1 MPLLPAGFAWLAG
14 QTQIKM
20 HTKTTHHSQHD
31 HIFGQDRV
39 RPGER
44 RTLWVIA
51 ITATMM
57 VVEITTGLAYGSMAL
72 LADGLHMGS
81 HTAALGITTI
91 AYVYTRRCA
100 ADSRFCFGTG
110 KVNAFAGY
118 TSAVLL
124 ALFAL
129 LMAWESVNRLFSP
142 VEIAFNQ
149 AIAVAV
155 LGLIVNG
162 ASMFMLGGHH
172 HGHDHDHP
180 HRHAHAD
187 HNLRAAYL
195 HVLADALTSL
205 LAIFAL
211 LAGKFLGLNW
221 MDPLMGIVGATLVA
235 RWSLG
240 LIRDTSGILLD
251 HQAPGDMLE
260 QTRAAIEAVDN
271 NRITDLHIWSIG
283 PGIYSATITV
293 VSDTPRPPEHYKNL
307 IPKEL
312 GVVHTIVEVHHGRH
326 Q

>member
-1 MPLLPAGFAWLAG
+1 M
-14 QTQIKM
+14 QSDS
-20 HTKTTHHSQHD
+20 THKWQHE
-31 HIFGQDRV
+31 HVFGQDRV

-57 VVEITTGLAYGSMAL
+57 VIEITTGIAYGSMAL

-81 HTAALGITTI
+81 HTAALGLTTI
-91 AYVYTRRCA
+91 AYIYTRRCA
-100 ADSRFCFGTG
+100 TDSRFCFGTG

-124 ALFAL
+124 AMFAL
-129 LMAWESVNRLFSP
+129 LMAYESINRLFNP
-142 VEIAFNQ
+142 VAIAFNQ
-149 AIAVAV
+149 AILVAV
-155 LGLIVNG
+155 LGLLVNG
-162 ASMFMLGGHH
+162 VSMFMLGDHH
-172 HGHDHDHP
+172 HGHDHHHDHD
-180 HRHAHAD
+180 HDHGHNHSHAHTD

-221 MDPLMGIVGATLVA
+221 MDPVMGIVGATLVA

-251 HQAPGDMLE
+251 HQAPGAMLE
-260 QTRAAIEAVDN
+260 RVNAAIEGVDG
-271 NRITDLHIWSIG
+271 NRVADLHVWSIG
-283 PGIYSATITV
+283 PGIFSAVITV
-293 VSDTPRPPEHYKNL
+293 VSNDPKPPEYYKNL
-307 IPKEL
+307 VPQDL
-312 GVVHTIVEVHHGRH
+312 GIVHATVEVHRNPR
-326 Q
+326 

>member
-1 MPLLPAGFAWLAG
+1 MRNTMQPDKSQHW
-14 QTQIKM
+14 
-20 HTKTTHHSQHD
+20 QHD
-31 HIFGQDRV
+31 HVFGQDKV
-39 RPGER
+39 RHGER

-57 VVEITTGLAYGSMAL
+57 VIEITTGLAYGSMAL

-91 AYVYTRRCA
+91 AYIYTRRRA
-100 ADSRFCFGTG
+100 ADSRFSFGTG

-129 LMAWESVNRLFSP
+129 LMAYESVNRLFNP
-142 VEIAFNQ
+142 VLITFNQ
-149 AIAVAV
+149 AIFVAV
-155 LGLIVNG
+155 LGLIVGGVRMLMLDG
-162 ASMFMLGGHH
+162 AHLD
-172 HGHDHDHP
+172 HDHAHEHGHP
-180 HRHAHAD
+180 HRHGHGHAD

-221 MDPLMGIVGATLVA
+221 MDPLMGVVGAVLVA

-251 HQAPGDMLE
+251 HQAPDAMLE
-260 QTRAAIEAVDN
+260 RTRSAIERVDDN
-271 NRITDLHIWSIG
+271 HVTDLHIWSIG
-283 PGIYSATITV
+283 PGIYSASLAI
-293 VSDTPRPPEHYKNL
+293 VSGTPKPPQHYKAL
-307 IPKEL
+307 IPGNL
-312 GVVHTIVEVHHGRH
+312 GIVHTVIEVHRLPP
-326 Q
+326 